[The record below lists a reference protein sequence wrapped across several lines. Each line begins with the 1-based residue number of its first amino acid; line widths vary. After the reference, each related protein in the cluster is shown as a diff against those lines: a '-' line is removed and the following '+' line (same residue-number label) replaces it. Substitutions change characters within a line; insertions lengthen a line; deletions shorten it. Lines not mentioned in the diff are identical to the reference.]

1 MGYNKI
7 ISYGNFIEI
16 YEYER
21 DIVRV
26 GRRKHHHKCTVDCF
40 NKSVGTHGEDSLSKR
55 NSKNAL
61 GRRPD
66 NARRASLDFRR
77 VVAANLTRPERPVL
91 VTLTYGEN
99 QCDLTTGYR
108 HFSTYIQTLR
118 YRYGKTFKYICVP
131 EFQKR
136 GAVHFHALFWGIPEE
151 VFLSERET
159 RTLAGLWGHGFVYL
173 KQTDGN
179 EKLSFYL
186 TKYMAKAFIDPRLK
200 NQKSYVASRNVLRP
214 LIHKGMSSLWP
225 ILDDYDLEEN
235 PIVDRSYD
243 TRHLGKGRFR
253 LFKLRTDL

>member
-7 ISYGNFIEI
+7 ISYGDFVDV

-26 GRRKHHHKCTVDCF
+26 GSPHPRTRSAPRDEGVGVDGQAALQDERREKI
-40 NKSVGTHGEDSLSKR
+40 
-55 NSKNAL
+55 L
-61 GRRPD
+61 GRRSD

-77 VVAANLTRPERPVL
+77 IVTANLSGSERPVL
-91 VTLTYGEN
+91 VTPTYKEN
-99 QCDLTTGYR
+99 QCDLATGYR
-108 HFSTYIQTLR
+108 HFSAYIQALR
-118 YRYGKTFKYICVP
+118 YRYGATFKYIGVP

-151 VFLSERET
+151 VFLSERQT
-159 RTLAGLWGHGFVYL
+159 RTLAGLWGHGFIYL

-200 NQKSYVASRNVLRP
+200 NQKSYVASRNILRP
-214 LIHKGMSSLWP
+214 RVHKGLPYLWP
-225 ILDDYDLEEN
+225 ILDDY
-235 PIVDRSYD
+235 PIEDEPLVDRSYT

-253 LFKLRTDL
+253 IFKLRPGV

>member
-21 DIVRV
+21 DIVRL
-26 GRRKHHHKCTVDCF
+26 GSRIRSTAKPPYGE
-40 NKSVGTHGEDSLSKR
+40 SVGADGEDPLSGTQRK
-55 NSKNAL
+55 KLL

-77 VVAANLTRPERPVL
+77 VVAANLSRSERPVL
-91 VTLTYGEN
+91 VTLTYAEN
-99 QCDLTTGYR
+99 QCDLATGYR
-108 HFSTYIQTLR
+108 HFSAYIQTLR
-118 YRYGKTFKYICVP
+118 YRYGKAFKYISVP
-131 EFQKR
+131 EFQAR
-136 GAVHFHALFWGIPEE
+136 GAVHFHALFWGIPEK
-151 VFLSERET
+151 VFLSERKT

-214 LIHKGMSSLWP
+214 LIHKGMPMLWP
-225 ILDDYDLEEN
+225 ILDDYDIEEN
-235 PIVDRSYD
+235 PIVDRTYE
-243 TRHLGKGRFR
+243 TKHLGTGRFR